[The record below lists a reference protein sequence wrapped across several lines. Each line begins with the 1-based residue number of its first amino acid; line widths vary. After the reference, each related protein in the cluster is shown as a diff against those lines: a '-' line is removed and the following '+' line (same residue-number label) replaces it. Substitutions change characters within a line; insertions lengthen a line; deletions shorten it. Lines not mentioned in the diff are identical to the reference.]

1 MEVHNMS
8 DYYTSTPVRDIRGAY
23 TVAGYNVVV
32 TGGSRG
38 IGFGIA
44 EAFAQGG
51 ANVAILDIAAEA
63 AIESAEALAKKYDGK
78 FAAFP
83 VDVSGEE
90 SVTQAKAKVFEFFDH
105 IDVLVNNAG
114 VAPHLDFLEEG
125 GLKEWRR
132 VIDVDL
138 HGVANMVHYFA
149 PEMKKNKAGGSIIN
163 ISSIG
168 SKNVS
173 ESKTHPN
180 SPYNVAK
187 AGVDIFTQ
195 YLAIALGDYGIR
207 VNAIL
212 PGPTHTDLDKNLPEE
227 TKASFYEKMP
237 VHRFGEPI
245 EIGALAVFLSS
256 PLGVQITGT
265 NIPHDGGMLVAW

>member
-1 MEVHNMS
+1 MS
-8 DYYTSTPVRDIRGAY
+8 DYYTSKPVEDIRGAY

-38 IGFGIA
+38 IGYGIA

-51 ANVAILDIAAEA
+51 ANVALLDIAAEA
-63 AIESAEALAKKYDGK
+63 ATAAAETLTKKYDGK
-78 FAAFP
+78 FVALP
-83 VDVSGEE
+83 VDISDEE
-90 SVTQAKAKVFEFFDH
+90 SVTLAKAKVFEFFDH
-105 IDVLVNNAG
+105 VDVLVNNAG

-138 HGVANMVHYFA
+138 HGVANMVYHFA
-149 PEMKKNKAGGSIIN
+149 PEMKKNTAGGSIIN

-180 SPYNVAK
+180 SPYNASK
-187 AGVDIFTQ
+187 AGVDIFSR
-195 YLAIALGDYGIR
+195 YLALTLGDYGIR
-207 VNAIL
+207 VNSIQ
-212 PGPTHTDLDKNLPEE
+212 PGPIHSDLDKDLPP
-227 TKASFYEKMP
+227 SFITQIEADLP
-237 VHRFGEPI
+237 AHRFGEPI

>member
-1 MEVHNMS
+1 MS
-8 DYYTSTPVRDIRGAY
+8 DYRISKPVEDIRGAY

-32 TGGSRG
+32 TGGNRG
-38 IGFGIA
+38 IGYGIA

-51 ANVAILDIAAEA
+51 ANVAILNTSTSG
-63 AIESAEALAKKYDGK
+63 IESAETLAKRYGGK
-78 FAAFP
+78 FAAF
-83 VDVSGEE
+83 VVNIADEE
-90 SVTQAKAKVFEFFDH
+90 SVIAAKAKVFEFFDH
-105 IDVLVNNAG
+105 VDVLVNNAG
-114 VAPHLDFLEEG
+114 IAPKIDFLAEG

-132 VIDVDL
+132 VIDTDL
-138 HGVANMVHYFA
+138 NGVANMIYHFA
-149 PEMKKNKAGGSIIN
+149 PEMNKNTTGGSIIN

-195 YLAIALGDYGIR
+195 YLAIMLGDYGIR

-212 PGPTHTDLDKNLPEE
+212 PGPTHSDLDENLPEDV
-227 TKASFYEKMP
+227 KAGFYEKMP
-237 VHRFGEPI
+237 VHRFGEPL
-245 EIGALAVFLSS
+245 EIGALAVFLAS